1 MFSLQIVAQ
10 LGRTSLLR
18 PSSRNFD
25 HGRLY
30 NYVLPAPRVTW
41 RSKEPPRGSGGPG
54 WLTATEQRDRPEVL
68 QDKVRYLAH
77 LLSCS
82 RHTVVLTGAGTSTSA
97 GVRQTARGSTGQGY
111 QGKLG
116 PDHAIHRTELQRSR
130 THPRRPSEP
139 GAPGPSEPGE
149 ERTGP
154 GVAHYQL

>member
-111 QGKLG
+111 QGKLPHPTSYYLSHQLQDVATKAG
-116 PDHAIHRTELQRSR
+116 VSLQTRVRTRR
-130 THPRRPSEP
+130 TWP
-139 GAPGPSEPGE
+139 
-149 ERTGP
+149 
-154 GVAHYQL
+154 

>member
-1 MFSLQIVAQ
+1 MAQ

-82 RHTVVLTGAGTSTSA
+82 RHTVVLTGAGASTSA
-97 GVRQTARGSTGQGY
+97 GVRQTARGITGQGY
-111 QGKLG
+111 QGKLPHPTSSYLSHQLQDVATKAVG
-116 PDHAIHRTELQRSR
+116 SLQTPVRTLR
-130 THPRRPSEP
+130 TWR
-139 GAPGPSEPGE
+139 
-149 ERTGP
+149 
-154 GVAHYQL
+154 

>member
-1 MFSLQIVAQ
+1 MNSTEAKEASRREIL
-10 LGRTSLLR
+10 SLLAKK
-18 PSSRNFD
+18 PFQKPESTNFC
-25 HGRLY
+25 HGRFKHF
-30 NYVLPAPRVTW
+30 LPNLEPRVTW

-111 QGKLG
+111 QGKLPHPTSYYLSHQLQDVATKAG
-116 PDHAIHRTELQRSR
+116 VSLQTPVRTRR
-130 THPRRPSEP
+130 TWH
-139 GAPGPSEPGE
+139 
-149 ERTGP
+149 
-154 GVAHYQL
+154 